1 MSIQHYTGD
10 WFINDFENQ
19 NHEWYGSLAS
29 PHCPD
34 NYIVATGWCIDGSPV
49 QALYFNSDDEAINSK
64 WIDQLQ
70 GCKWYV
76 AHNATFE
83 IQWMLR
89 TYPKQFLDFV
99 NSGGRVFCTQYAEY
113 ILSNQLEMYPT
124 LEDTTMKYGGSPKID
139 AVKLLWE
146 QGVLTADIDK
156 ALLMQYLA
164 ADGVNEY
171 SKVDDYGNVDKS
183 FHGDVANTR
192 RACFAQVALLRE
204 RGMMSMFKE
213 RMDSLLFNAISTFNG
228 LHVDM
233 DVARSNQAN
242 QEAQIAEIKAHIMS
256 MLPDDLPSDLDFS
269 FTSDYHRSAFLFGG
283 AIKYKAKVSYDPVK
297 YEQIEAYEW
306 IDDAGHKHYV
316 PIHHADTVNGVFTS
330 FKAGKNKGLPK
341 PFKIDSDVEKL
352 KWGDKVYHF
361 KGLID
366 FDDLPKIVSDAYI
379 GKRAEFK
386 GKRELCDGT
395 PIYSTGKD
403 SLDVLANHSEVA
415 KPLKTLAALIKDT
428 TTYYLSV
435 DDKGVESGMLKF
447 VEPTSLIHHQLNN
460 CATITGRLSGS
471 KPNMQNI
478 PRDGTSKVKE
488 MFTSRFGADGRIVEV
503 DYSALEVVALATISG
518 DANLMRMLI
527 EGIDMHCYRLAA
539 KLKEPYEDVFEKC
552 HNKEHP
558 QHKQYK
564 QWRTDIKPRAFAH
577 QYGASAEGIAF
588 STGCTEA
595 EAYEFKAIEFELFP
609 ESNAYPSTYVRPMVE
624 STGLQA
630 KAHKEIRPDGSFNCY
645 RRGYFQAKSGTC
657 YSFRQY
663 EKWNKELRRTVNEYK
678 DTQIANYWC
687 QGEASF
693 IVQAACGRV
702 IRELIKRNFADGLVL
717 PINTVH
723 DAIYLDC
730 ATEELAKEYGAL
742 VRDIMEATPE
752 YLSEAIPALKDWNYH
767 ITPFPAAAE
776 FGTNMM
782 SKQDI

>member
-1 MSIQHYTGD
+1 MIKHYTGN

-34 NYIVATGWCIDGSPV
+34 NYIVATGWCIDNSPV
-49 QALYFNSDDEAINSK
+49 QALYFNNDEEARTST
-64 WIDQLQ
+64 WIDQLK

-89 TYPKQFLDFV
+89 TYPKQFLEFI

-113 ILSNQLEMYPT
+113 ILSHQLEMYPT
-124 LEDTTMKYGGSPKID
+124 LEDTTMRYGGSPKID

-164 ADGVNEY
+164 ADGSNEF
-171 SKVDDYGNVDKS
+171 SDPTNPK

-192 RACFAQVALLRE
+192 RACFAQVAKLQE
-204 RGMMSMFKE
+204 QGMMSMFKE
-213 RMDSLLFNAISTFNG
+213 RMDSLLFCAIATYYG
-228 LHVDM
+228 LYVDQE
-233 DVARSNQAN
+233 VASKNQLD
-242 QEAQIAEIKAHIMS
+242 QELQIEDLKTQLLS
-256 MLPDDLPSDLDFS
+256 MLPKDLPDDFEFS

-283 AIKYKAKVSYDPVK
+283 TVKYRGKVSYEPIK
-297 YEQIEAYEW
+297 YEQVEAYEYTHVETGKVCYIV
-306 IDDAGHKHYV
+306 IDGHD
-316 PIHHADTVNGVFTS
+316 PDTLVDLVQTVYKS
-330 FKAGKNKGLPK
+330 GKNKGQPK
-341 PFKIDSDVEKL
+341 VFKIDSNVEKL
-352 KWGDKVYHF
+352 KWGDKEAKF
-361 KGLID
+361 DGLIK
-366 FDDLPKIVSDAYI
+366 FDDLPTIVADAYT

-386 GKRELCDGT
+386 GKRELVDGT

-403 SLDVLANHSEVA
+403 SLDVLAAHTEVA
-415 KPLKTLAALIKDT
+415 KPLKLLAALIKDT

-435 DDKGVESGMLKF
+435 DANGKQSGMLQF
-447 VEPTSLIHHQLNN
+447 VEPTGLIHHQLNS

-488 MFTSRFGADGRIVEV
+488 MFSSRFGENGRIVEV

-518 DANLMRMLI
+518 DQNLMRMLI

-539 KLKEPYEDVFEKC
+539 KLGEDYESVYEKC

-558 QHKQYK
+558 DHKHYK
-564 QWRTDIKPRAFAH
+564 QMRTDIKPRAFSH
-577 QYGASAEGIAF
+577 QYGASAEGIAY
-588 STGCTEA
+588 STGCTLEEA
-595 EAYEFKAIEFELFP
+595 HEFKAIEFKLFP
-609 ESNAYPSTYVRPMVE
+609 ESNAYPSTVVRPMVE

-630 KAHKEIRPDGSFNCY
+630 RAHKEQREDGSYNCY

-663 EKWNKELRRTVNEYK
+663 EKYDKTTRRTVNDYK

-702 IRELIKRNFADGLVL
+702 IRELIKRNFANGLVL

-742 VRDIMEATPE
+742 VRDIMESTPK
-752 YLSEAIPALKDWNYH
+752 YLAEVIPALKEWNYH

-776 FGTNMM
+776 YGTNMM
-782 SKQDI
+782 SKVDVE